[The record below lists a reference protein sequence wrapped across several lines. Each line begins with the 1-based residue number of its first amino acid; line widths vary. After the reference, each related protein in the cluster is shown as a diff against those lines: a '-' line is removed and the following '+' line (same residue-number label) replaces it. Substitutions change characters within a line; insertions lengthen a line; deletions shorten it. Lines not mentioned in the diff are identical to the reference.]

1 MSMSTYPFGNDP
13 AKVEGYK
20 AFWNRDPVPRPLV
33 GFSIKSWF
41 PLEEFAASRTW
52 QSHEILTPEM
62 IDPEAFMED
71 QERLLREGEEM
82 DDDILR
88 GASPSQA
95 VPWLDGMLGSA
106 LRILPGN
113 VLSQEQTLPWEA
125 IAQMRLD
132 PGDPWFKKYM
142 EFGETLVRKSRG
154 RFPVSHG
161 TLFGPTDLFGSFRGH
176 TRSLIDLMDEP
187 ERCQEA
193 LWKFAY
199 LFQEIT
205 EEFWKRVPLFGGG
218 YFDAQYQ
225 LWTEGAIIRM
235 QEDAI
240 AVYSPKLYRDYV
252 QPIDRYLA
260 RQFAGSFMHL
270 HSTSMFLLDLILEIE
285 ELRCLQV
292 NYEVGSGG
300 PDIHGM
306 IPYFQK
312 IQAANRP
319 LIVRG
324 SFTLEELRA
333 LVDGLDPRGL
343 YLYIMVTDMQEA
355 ESLRP
360 MVGM

>member
-1 MSMSTYPFGNDP
+1 
-13 AKVEGYK
+13 
-20 AFWNRDPVPRPLV
+20 V

-41 PLEEFAASRTW
+41 PLDEFAASRTW
-52 QSHEILTPEM
+52 QSHDILIPEM
-62 IDPEAFMED
+62 VDPEAFMDD
-71 QERLLREGEEM
+71 QERLLQEGEEM

-95 VPWLDGMLGSA
+95 VPWLDGMLGSP

-125 IAQMRLD
+125 IAGMRLD
-132 PGDPWFKKYM
+132 PENPWYKKYM
-142 EFGETLVRKSRG
+142 EFGEVLVRRSRG

-176 TRSLIDLMDEP
+176 TRSLIDLLDEP
-187 ERCQEA
+187 AKSQEA
-193 LWKFAY
+193 LWKFTY

-205 EEFWKRVPLFGGG
+205 EESWKRTPLFHDG

-225 LWTEGAIIRM
+225 LWTAGPIIRM

-240 AVYSPKLYRDYV
+240 AVYSPKLYREHV
-252 QPIDRYLA
+252 QAIDRYLA
-260 RQFAGSFMHL
+260 RRFAGGFMHL

-285 ELRCLQV
+285 ELHCLQV
-292 NYEVGSGG
+292 NHEVGSGG

-306 IPYFQK
+306 IPYFQR
-312 IQAANRP
+312 IQAADRAL
-319 LIVRG
+319 LIRG
-324 SFTLEELRA
+324 SFTPAELQA

-343 YLYIMVTDMQEA
+343 YLYIMVADMQEV
-355 ESLRP
+355 ETLRP
-360 MVGM
+360 ILGK